1 MASPSSLPSSSLT
14 RRRFLV
20 AVAGASAGV
29 LLRPTSASAET
40 LGEAAVRIA
49 RTQIGL
55 PYIRNGATPGV
66 GFDCSGLT
74 MWAWEQ
80 AAGISMDH
88 YTVTQAAT
96 FGEVSLDELIPGDL
110 VFNKSLGHVVLYAG
124 NGRCIQ
130 SPSSGKKVQDSV
142 MFVDA
147 LGVRP
152 TLEPVRQ
159 VPSGNAAGLQTYRVH
174 SADTVYRVSAATS
187 VPLLLL
193 ARHNNISPSA
203 LLGVGDVLSLPGH
216 PLVSTPTPAPPPPP
230 APTPPPPAPTPP
242 PPAPTPTPAPPAP
255 TPAPTPGSPTGS
267 TYVVAPGDF
276 LSRIA
281 RRNGT
286 TVDRLVQLNGIANPD
301 RIYVGQ
307 ILKLN

>member
-1 MASPSSLPSSSLT
+1 MASPSSLSSSSIT

-20 AVAGASAGV
+20 AVAGVSAGV

-110 VFNKSLGHVVLYAG
+110 VFNKGLGHVVLYAG

-130 SPSSGKKVQDSV
+130 SPSSGKKVQDSI

-152 TLEPVRQ
+152 TLDPVRQ

-193 ARHNNISPSA
+193 ARHNNVSPSA
-203 LLGVGDVLSLPGH
+203 LLGVGDVLALPGH

-230 APTPPPPAPTPP
+230 ASTPAPT
-242 PPAPTPTPAPPAP
+242 PPAP
-255 TPAPTPGSPTGS
+255 TPAPPPAPTLAPGPPTGS

-286 TVDRLVQLNGIANPD
+286 TVDRLVQLNGITNPD

-307 ILKLN
+307 ILKLS